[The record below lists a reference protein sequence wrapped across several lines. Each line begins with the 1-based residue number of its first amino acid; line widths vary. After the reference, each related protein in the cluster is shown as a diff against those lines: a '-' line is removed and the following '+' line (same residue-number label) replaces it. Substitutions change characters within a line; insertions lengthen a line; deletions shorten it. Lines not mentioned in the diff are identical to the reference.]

1 MALNKNNLIALIN
14 SNLPNNTSKLI
25 TPAKHREV
33 ATQTADSSLNTT
45 ETTAQTVAGSTN
57 FSTSLKKGGTD
68 VLIGANDIEVF
79 RASSTAASQLPSGL
93 GVAKQVEYGAA
104 QTTTYFDLAVDG
116 ALTCKVSGYYGVRVK
131 LQFGRSGA
139 AGISVMMS
147 RILKNGVQLGA
158 SQVEQLSSSDSV
170 SATDS
175 RVVMQLTAGDVL
187 TTQVIRDSAGT
198 NAGGLYA
205 VTSSHGW
212 NLAPSALLVIDKV
225 VGVV

>member
-1 MALNKNNLIALIN
+1 MALNKNDLIALIN
-14 SNLPNNTSKLI
+14 SNLPDNTSKSI
-25 TPAKHREV
+25 TPQKHREV
-33 ATQTADSSLNTT
+33 ATQSIDSALNTT

-79 RASSTAASQLPSGL
+79 RASSTAASQLPSAL
-93 GVAKQVEYGAA
+93 GTAIQVEYGAA

-131 LQFGRSGA
+131 LQFGRGGA
-139 AGISVMMS
+139 AGISVLMS
-147 RILKNGVQLGA
+147 RLLKNGVQLGA
-158 SQVEQLSSSDSV
+158 SQVERLSSSDSI

-225 VGVV
+225 VGVA

>member
-1 MALNKNNLIALIN
+1 MALNKNDLIALIN
-14 SNLPNNTSKLI
+14 ANLPDNTSKSI
-25 TPAKHREV
+25 TPQKHREV

-57 FSTSLKKGGTD
+57 FSTALKKGGID
-68 VLIGANDIEVF
+68 VLIGANDVEVF
-79 RASSTAASQLPSGL
+79 RASSTAASQLPSAL
-93 GVAKQVEYGAA
+93 GTAIQVEYGAA

-116 ALTCKVSGYYGVRVK
+116 ALTCKVTGYYGVRVK
-131 LQFGRSGA
+131 LQFGRSGSS
-139 AGISVMMS
+139 GISVLMS

-158 SQVEQLSSSDSV
+158 SQVERLSSSDSIL
-170 SATDS
+170 ATDS